1 MQTNGGENRGEFYR
15 ALSVN
20 GINRVYITPHCH
32 FQNGKIKRLWP
43 SIEYKKISWKQI
55 GRWFAKY
62 NTKHHTTLPTH
73 RVNGK
78 TIHFSP
84 LMCWKINDMWRQ
96 GKQAKWIVDGV
107 EQDFLPDGRRAE
119 DIPDIHIREEGNTD
133 EERESE
139 HSNEEDI
146 DE

>member
-1 MQTNGGENRGEFYR
+1 
-15 ALSVN
+15 
-20 GINRVYITPHCH
+20 
-32 FQNGKIKRLWP
+32 
-43 SIEYKKISWKQI
+43 
-55 GRWFAKY
+55 
-62 NTKHHTTLPTH
+62 
-73 RVNGK
+73 
-78 TIHFSP
+78 
-84 LMCWKINDMWRQ
+84 MCWKINDMWRQ

-146 DE
+146 DEESSNEDDFEEESSYEEGLYEESSN